1 MDHWKPQIFNKDK
14 LYPFLIVD
22 DWYSK
27 QEEKNVWKE
36 LEFYTSNESELYR
49 AETSWVA
56 KDKDKPKG
64 FSYRIYPDL
73 YYVGKH
79 RNVSNIF
86 KYLYKQQQKEFH
98 KLIKEAMPHGRQ
110 FQCTNG
116 TSSLI
121 SYYDYNDYYDSHFDV
136 FNFTCLIWF
145 NKTPKLYT
153 GGDFYF
159 PESDT
164 TIESK
169 HNRMCI
175 FPSYYLHQ
183 VKPIIF
189 NNKPKELGY
198 GRYTITHFYY
208 TYPEPV

>member
-1 MDHWKPQIFNKDK
+1 MKD
-14 LYPFLIVD
+14 
-22 DWYSK
+22 
-27 QEEKNVWKE
+27 
-36 LEFYTSNESELYR
+36 R
-49 AETSWVA
+49 
-56 KDKDKPKG
+56 
-64 FSYRIYPDL
+64 
-73 YYVGKH
+73 
-79 RNVSNIF
+79 
-86 KYLYKQQQKEFH
+86 
-98 KLIKEAMPHGRQ
+98 
-110 FQCTNG
+110 
-116 TSSLI
+116 SSLFAFI
-121 SYYDYNDYYDSHFDV
+121 V
-136 FNFTCLIWF
+136 AVPLVLCLLLS
-145 NKTPKLYT
+145 NASGSGTKLYT

-208 TYPEPV
+208 TYPEPT